1 MFRLVF
7 LVFSFAISL
16 HALNDSEILD
26 RANALMQTKDK
37 SNNFRAYNDYKN
49 LYVRAVMA
57 DDSKLKFSALEGI
70 VKSGNLLHIDVATY
84 EEEFSTLK
92 PQKSENKPYGEAK
105 PTTKHKEEKKVEI
118 KSSNKLQSVKFNNET
133 LVLEF
138 DGELGSKQINYS
150 TQYDTKTKQFKYIL
164 DISSAMLT
172 KSQTLRKMG
181 IEKITL
187 VQFSGD
193 ALRLTIQNSSKLTV
207 NFKNES
213 NQLLIDMSAEGKEAK
228 NKKENVSSSAEIAST
243 PSRLDRNKIIVI
255 DAGHGGTDPGAI
267 GHKEYKE
274 KNIVL
279 QVAKEL
285 KSILKSRGYKVQM
298 TRDSDVFVKLSK
310 RTEFANQKHADLFV
324 SIHANAVD
332 KKGANRVNGIE
343 SYFLS
348 TSRSDR
354 AKKVASQENS
364 ADMSD
369 MNFYGKESF
378 LNTINSHNIIAS
390 NKLAIDLQRGML
402 SSLKKKYSDV
412 VDSGVKEGPFWVLV
426 GAQMP
431 SVLVEVGFISHPI
444 EGARLIGSDYQKRL
458 ALGMADGIES
468 YFVNN

>member
-16 HALNDSEILD
+16 HALNDNEILD

-92 PQKSENKPYGEAK
+92 PQKLENKPFSEAK
-105 PTTKHKEEKKVEI
+105 LTNNKHKVEI

-150 TQYDTKTKQFKYIL
+150 TQYDTKTKQFQYIL

-213 NQLLIDMSAEGKEAK
+213 NQLMIDMSAEGKEAK

-255 DAGHGGTDPGAI
+255 DAGHGGTDPGAT
-267 GHKEYKE
+267 GYKGYKE

-279 QVAKEL
+279 QIGKEL

-332 KKGANRVNGIE
+332 KKSSDRVNGVE
-343 SYFLS
+343 CYFLS

-354 AKKVASQENS
+354 AKKVASLENS

-402 SSLKKKYSDV
+402 SSLKKKYNDV

-431 SVLVEVGFISHPI
+431 SVLVEVGFISHPT
-444 EGARLIGSDYQKRL
+444 EGARLVGSDYQKRL